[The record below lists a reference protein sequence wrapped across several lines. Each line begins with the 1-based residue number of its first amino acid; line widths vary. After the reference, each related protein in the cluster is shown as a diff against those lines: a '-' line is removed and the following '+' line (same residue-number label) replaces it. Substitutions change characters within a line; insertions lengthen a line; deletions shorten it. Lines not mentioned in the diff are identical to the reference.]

1 MDLKWKVHTSKCA
14 QTQRLMSR
22 IGLLKLERL
31 LKLYE
36 RKMFEER
43 RLKQSEI
50 ESGLEPKLLP
60 DKEA

>member
-1 MDLKWKVHTSKCA
+1 ML
-14 QTQRLMSR
+14 L

-43 RLKQSEI
+43 RLKPSEI